1 MVSDA
6 IPLATKGP
14 SAVHANA
21 RLTFY
26 GRVLLVTRVRIDER
40 PIAHV
45 AREVGVSRQCASR
58 WVGRY
63 DRDGWAGLLERS
75 SRPHHQP
82 RRTSDE
88 IEQKVLTAR
97 LDEQAGPEVL
107 AALTGVAARTITRIL
122 RRHQVPRL
130 ADCDPV
136 TGDLIRAE
144 RRSGRRYEHPEPGD
158 LVHVDVKKLGRIP
171 EGGGW
176 RAHGR
181 GARPNHKRRT
191 GFDYIHAMVDDHSRL
206 AYAEVLPDEKGPT
219 CAGFL
224 TRAAAAFRGAGIPRI
239 DRVLTDNAR
248 NYRNCHVFEHAVAEL
263 GARQKFIRPHC
274 PWTNG
279 KVERFNRTLAREWA
293 YRRPY
298 TSNQQRTLAFTDWL
312 DYYNNRRPHTAC
324 AGRPPATRLSPT

>member
-1 MVSDA
+1 VVSDA
-6 IPLATKGP
+6 VHLATKGP
-14 SAVHANA
+14 STVHANA

-26 GRVLLVTRVRIDER
+26 GRVLLVTRIRFDQR

-63 DRDGWAGLLERS
+63 DHDGWAGLLERS

-82 RRTSDE
+82 RRTPAE
-88 IEQKVLTAR
+88 AEQKVLAAR
-97 LDEQAGPEVL
+97 HNDPAGPEML
-107 AALTGVAARTITRIL
+107 AARTGVAPRTITRIL
-122 RRHQVPRL
+122 RRHHVPRL

-136 TGDLIRAE
+136 TGSPIRAQK
-144 RRSGRRYEHPEPGD
+144 RSGRRYEHPEPGD
-158 LVHVDVKKLGRIP
+158 MVHVDVKKLGRIP

-181 GARPNHKRRT
+181 DAVAKHHRRI

-206 AYAEVLPDEKGPT
+206 AYAEVLPDEKGVT

-224 TRAAAAFRGAGIPRI
+224 TRAAAAFATAGVGRI

-248 NYRNCHVFEHAVAEL
+248 NYRDCRVFEQAVAEL

-298 TSNQQRTLAFTDWL
+298 TSNQQRTLAFTAWL